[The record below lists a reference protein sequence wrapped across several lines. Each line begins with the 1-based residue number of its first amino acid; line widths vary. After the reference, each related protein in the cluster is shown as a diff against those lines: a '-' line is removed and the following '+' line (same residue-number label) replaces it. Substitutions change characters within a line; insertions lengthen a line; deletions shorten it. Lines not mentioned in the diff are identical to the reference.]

1 MWVFSHFWMVAH
13 SYGKT
18 TTKEN
23 LPYASPFLRI
33 LTFSKTCLFLFSQV
47 LKFHILSKTCHS
59 YLQDGQSIRHL
70 LYLYHRTHMQTNF
83 FHSYCVC
90 VCVRVSAWTL
100 IINPVHPKIS
110 ERPESMESLV
120 KQIPWNSNFRL
131 IIYSKRR
138 SVKVLIRCAFKI
150 ILMAMLQDG
159 FEKGHQR
166 TNLTVQSKE

>member
-1 MWVFSHFWMVAH
+1 MAKLPQKKIYPMPVLSWEFW
-13 SYGKT
+13 
-18 TTKEN
+18 
-23 LPYASPFLRI
+23 LSPKPAYFCSLKSLSFIFCPKLAI
-33 LTFSKTCLFLFSQV
+33 LTCRMVNPLDTYCTCTTEP
-47 LKFHILSKTCHS
+47 IC
-59 YLQDGQSIRHL
+59 R
-70 LYLYHRTHMQTNF
+70 QTF